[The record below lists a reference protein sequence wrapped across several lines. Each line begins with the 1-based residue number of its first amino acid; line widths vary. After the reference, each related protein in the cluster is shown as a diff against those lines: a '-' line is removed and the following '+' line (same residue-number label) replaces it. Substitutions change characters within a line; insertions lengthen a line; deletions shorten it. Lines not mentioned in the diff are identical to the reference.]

1 MIKNK
6 KTELNQKIFQKDY
19 DKQLI
24 IKNLEKQSTYHV
36 MIIKKTKQISQQKQH
51 HLLCILPNVKT
62 VIMKHLYIFKIFSNI
77 FKYKTFS
84 NIQI

>member
-51 HLLCILPNVKT
+51 HLLCILSNVKT